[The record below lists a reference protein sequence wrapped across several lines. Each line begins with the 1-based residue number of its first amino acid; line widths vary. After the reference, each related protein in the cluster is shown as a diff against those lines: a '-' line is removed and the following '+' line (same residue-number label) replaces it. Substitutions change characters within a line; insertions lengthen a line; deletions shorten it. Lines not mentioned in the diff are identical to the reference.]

1 MELSSEVLRDALP
14 AIAAETSVSIAQ
26 VKCVL
31 QLALV
36 EECTIPFMTRYRK
49 EVTGNLDEV
58 SIAKILE
65 CFEVFQETTKR
76 REFILETIKKMELLT
91 PELEKNI
98 KMAKTLQELEDLYA
112 PYKSKKKSKGQ
123 AAIEAGLS
131 PLADLVLAAT
141 LPWSQIQTEAT
152 KYLKSESK
160 INTAEDAL
168 EGARAILIEKVTHHA
183 EAKEK
188 LRHHYWSDA
197 LFVTSKR
204 KDAEKIEDWQKYK
217 DYFEFSQKISELKL
231 EKNAHRFMA
240 IRRGMSVNVLS
251 GQAQYPKDKA
261 CAVLAQFFIPR
272 TCHASVRPILE
283 NIVEKAFTLSIDP
296 SLDLEVKT
304 ELKKNADEFAIDIFG
319 KNLKNLLLQPYL
331 GPKSVMGIDPGIRT
345 GCKVAVVDLTGKFLF
360 DYVLYPDRNPDE
372 SARIIEALC
381 DKFKIQH
388 IAIGN
393 GTHGRETLRFL
404 EESVSCVKAAT
415 VHATLVSEAGASVY
429 SASEIAREEF
439 PDKDATVRGA
449 ISIAR
454 RFQDPLA
461 ELVKIDPKSIGV
473 GQYQHD
479 VNQVKLKK
487 SLQTVVESCV
497 NFCGVD
503 LNTASAPLLSF
514 ISGIGPSMA
523 KNIVK
528 YREEKGPFKDRQEL
542 LKIGRFTQKIFQQA
556 AGFLRIY
563 NGENPLDATFIHPE
577 TYPVLEEWAKTNNM
591 TIKTLTNEQS
601 VIQQFATDT
610 KVRAKLGDFTHQ
622 DIVKSIQ
629 APVQDPRST
638 FKSTE
643 FRKDAGRIEDLKI
656 GEWYPGI
663 VNNITQFG
671 AFVDIGVK
679 ESGLLHISQIA
690 NKFVTNPMEELKVG
704 EEVKVKILAIDF
716 ERKRISLTRRTE
728 TSAPETPPAPSANHG
743 KHIPKNETAV
753 KNNAF
758 ASLKNFKLR

>member
-1 MELSSEVLRDALP
+1 MELSSEALRS
-14 AIAAETSVSIAQ
+14 IASETAVSAAQVTSVL
-26 VKCVL
+26 K
-31 QLALV
+31 LALV
-36 EECTIPFMTRYRK
+36 EECTIPFITRYRK

-58 SIAKILE
+58 VIAKILDSY
-65 CFEVFQETTKR
+65 EVFQETTKR
-76 REFILETIKKMELLT
+76 REYILDTIKKMELLT

-98 KMAKTLQELEDLYA
+98 KAAKTIQELEDLYA
-112 PYKSKKKSKGQ
+112 PYKSKKKTKGQ
-123 AAIEAGLS
+123 AAVEAGLA
-131 PLADLVLAAT
+131 PLAELILAAT
-141 LPWSQIQTEAT
+141 LPWSKIQEEAT
-152 KYLKSESK
+152 KFLKPEHK
-160 INTAEDAL
+160 VTTPEEAL
-168 EGARAILIEKVTHHA
+168 EGARAILIEKIAHHA

-188 LRHHYWSDA
+188 LRGHFWSEA
-197 LFVTSKR
+197 LFVTHKR
-204 KDAEKIEDWQKYK
+204 KDADKVEDCQKYK

-251 GQAQYPKDKA
+251 AQATFPKEKA
-261 CAVLAQFFIPR
+261 CAVLGQFFISK
-272 TCHASVRPILE
+272 TCHSTVRPILDA
-283 NIVEKAFTLSIDP
+283 IIEKAFTLYIDP

-304 ELKKNADEFAIDIFG
+304 ELKKVADEFAIEIFG

-331 GPKSVMGIDPGIRT
+331 GPKTVMGVDPGIRT
-345 GCKVAVVDLTGKFLF
+345 GCKIAVVDLTGKFLF

-372 SARIIEALC
+372 SAKIIDALC
-381 DKFKIQH
+381 EKFQIHH

-393 GTHGRETLRFL
+393 GTHGRETLQFI
-404 EESVSCVKAAT
+404 EESIPSVKAGT
-415 VHATLVSEAGASVY
+415 VHATLVNEAGASVY

-487 SLQTVVESCV
+487 SLQNVVESCV
-497 NFCGVD
+497 NFVGVD

-514 ISGIGPSMA
+514 ISGIGPGMA
-523 KNIVK
+523 KSIVK
-528 YREEKGPFKDRQEL
+528 YREEKGAFKERQEL

-563 NGENPLDATFIHPE
+563 NGKNPLDSTFIHPE
-577 TYPVLEEWAKTNNM
+577 TYPVLEEWAKEKDI
-591 TIKTLTNEQS
+591 TIKTLAGDPKLIS
-601 VIQQFATDT
+601 QFAADT
-610 KVRAKLGDFTHQ
+610 RIRAKLGDFTHL

-643 FRKDAGRIEDLKI
+643 FRKDASRIEDLKI

-679 ESGLLHISQIA
+679 ESGLLHVSQIA
-690 NKFVTNPMEELKVG
+690 DKFVTNPMDELKVG
-704 EEVKVKILAIDF
+704 EEVKVKVLAIDF
-716 ERKRISLTRRTE
+716 ERKRISLTRKVDSPKPE
-728 TSAPETPPAPSANHG
+728 YQNAPPPGSGKYTPP
-743 KHIPKNETAV
+743 PKNETAP

-758 ASLKNFKLR
+758 SALKNFKLR

>member
-1 MELSSEVLRDALP
+1 MELPSDALRS
-14 AIAAETSVSIAQ
+14 IAAEISVSTAQ
-26 VKCVL
+26 VSSVL
-31 QLALV
+31 KLALV
-36 EECTIPFMTRYRK
+36 EECTIPFITRYRK

-58 SIAKILE
+58 MIAKILE
-65 CFEVFQETTKR
+65 CFELFQETTKR
-76 REFILETIKKMELLT
+76 REYILETIKKMELLT

-98 KMAKTLQELEDLYA
+98 KTAKTIQELEDLYA
-112 PYKSKKKSKGQ
+112 PFKSKKKTKGQ
-123 AAIEAGLS
+123 AAIEAGLL
-131 PLADLVLAAT
+131 PLAELILAAA
-141 LPWSQIQTEAT
+141 LPWNKIQEDASTFIRPEH
-152 KYLKSESK
+152 K
-160 INTAEDAL
+160 INTKEDAL
-168 EGARAILIEKVTHHA
+168 EGARLILIEKIAHHA

-188 LRHHYWSDA
+188 LRQHYWSDA
-197 LFVTSKR
+197 LLVTHKR
-204 KDAEKIEDWQKYK
+204 KDADKVEDCQKYK

-240 IRRGMSVNVLS
+240 IRRGMSVDVLS
-251 GQAQYPKDKA
+251 AQADFPKEKAWTVLEQY
-261 CAVLAQFFIPR
+261 FIVQ
-272 TCHASVRPILE
+272 TCHPTLRPILE
-283 NIVEKAFTLSIDP
+283 NIIQKAFSLYIDP

-304 ELKKNADEFAIDIFG
+304 ELKKIADDFAINIFG

-331 GPKSVMGIDPGIRT
+331 GAKTVLGIDPGIRT
-345 GCKVAVVDLTGKFLF
+345 GCKIAVVDLTGKFLF

-372 SARIIEALC
+372 SAKIIDALC
-381 DKFKIQH
+381 EKFNIHH

-393 GTHGRETLRFL
+393 GTHGRETLQYI
-404 EESVSCVKAAT
+404 EENIPSVKSSK
-415 VHATLVSEAGASVY
+415 VHATLVNEAGASVY
-429 SASEIAREEF
+429 SASDIAREEF

-479 VNQVKLKK
+479 VNQIKLKK
-487 SLQTVVESCV
+487 SLQSVVESCV
-497 NFCGVD
+497 NFVGVD

-514 ISGIGPSMA
+514 ISGIGPGMA
-523 KNIVK
+523 KSIVK
-528 YREEKGPFKDRQEL
+528 YREEKGTFKQRQEL

-563 NGENPLDATFIHPE
+563 NGENPLDSTFIHPE
-577 TYPVLEEWAKTNNM
+577 TYPILEEWAKSNNM
-591 TIKTLTNEQS
+591 TIKGLASEAKL
-601 VIQQFATDT
+601 IQQFASDT

-629 APVQDPRST
+629 APIQDPRST

-643 FRKDAGRIEDLKI
+643 FRKDAKRLEDLKI

-671 AFVDIGVK
+671 AFVDLGVK
-679 ESGLLHISQIA
+679 ESGLLHVSQIA
-690 NKFVTNPMEELKVG
+690 DKFVTNPMDELKVG

-716 ERKRISLTRRTE
+716 ERKRISLTRKCDE
-728 TSAPETPPAPSANHG
+728 PNHVAKNVQKIFPSHSAQSA
-743 KHIPKNETAV
+743 PKNETAP